1 MKENKITMGD
11 LTVCL
16 EDLLRLGLI
25 EEKINSDG
33 KLMYKICADTIQYV
47 DEHSEVL
54 MDSGD

>member
-33 KLMYKICADTIQYV
+33 KLMYKIYADTIQYV
-47 DEHSEVL
+47 DEHPEVL
-54 MDSGD
+54 RDSGD